1 MTYQARMVAR
11 RHANKLRRRSAR
23 RGLALSLGLML
34 SGTHADELTIG
45 VSFSIPP
52 YVIQENNT
60 GLELELLNMALAA
73 SGHRVNITYLP
84 LARTFHELR
93 EGKLDGIINVHEG
106 MVDKVFYSDVAIV
119 FQNCAISLA
128 KNQLKIDSIRDL
140 KDKRIVA
147 FQRASVL
154 LGPEF
159 SQVVTA
165 NDEYSEVA
173 RQQLQVY
180 MLMKDRVDA
189 VVMDRHIFN
198 YYRKQALLQ
207 NALNAA
213 ELQQSLVYH
222 EIFPPTEYRFAFQS
236 ERIRDDFNRGLKQ
249 LKSDGSWQQLHEK
262 YQDDMTLV
270 SNPTKPYDAAPLS
283 LLPKP
288 MEHEET
294 PASDNPQN
302 QPGVAI
308 PPSEPEPE

>member
-1 MTYQARMVAR
+1 
-11 RHANKLRRRSAR
+11 
-23 RGLALSLGLML
+23 ML

-60 GLELELLNMALAA
+60 GLELELLNMALADA
-73 SGHRVNITYLP
+73 GHRVNITYLP

-173 RQQLQVY
+173 RQLLQVY

-198 YYRKQALLQ
+198 YYRRQALLQ
-207 NALNAA
+207 NALNAT

-249 LKSDGSWQQLHEK
+249 LKADGRWQQLHEK
-262 YQDDMTLV
+262 YQDDMPLV
-270 SNPTKPYDAAPLS
+270 SNPTRPYDAAPLS

-288 MEHEET
+288 MEQEVT
-294 PASDNPQN
+294 PASDNPQS
-302 QPGVAI
+302 QPGAAI